1 MQMDVDKWKTALTS
15 WELKCGFTSQ
25 FIGRY
30 KSDTSVQMMTEG
42 DDIFIIVTRGSVLP
56 DDVYVYSN

>member
-1 MQMDVDKWKTALTS
+1 MEDFALTS

-42 DDIFIIVTRGSVLP
+42 DDIFTTVTRGSVLP